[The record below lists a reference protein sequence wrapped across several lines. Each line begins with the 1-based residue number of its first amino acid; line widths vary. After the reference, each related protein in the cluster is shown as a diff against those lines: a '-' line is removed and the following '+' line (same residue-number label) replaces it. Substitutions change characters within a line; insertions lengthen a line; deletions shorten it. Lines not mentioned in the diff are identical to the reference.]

1 MTEKTAMENNCIEL
15 SLAELCAF
23 LKERDNYVILCHASP
38 DGDTLGSA
46 YALKRGLERLGKNA
60 GVICCD
66 EIPKKYDYFIDDS
79 DSSFAPET
87 VVAVDVADIK
97 LLGDI
102 YAQFEGRID
111 LNIDHHVSN
120 TRYAKRLYLDA
131 NAAATAE
138 CIYEIL
144 DELGVEFDGAM
155 ANALYTGMSTDT
167 GCFKYSNVTV
177 RTHEIA
183 ARLYEIGVDAAEINR
198 KMFDTKSRS
207 RLELEMMVLNG
218 AEFHFDDR
226 CMILSVTLEM
236 QQKTGCS
243 GSELEGVAAISR
255 TVEGVLAGVSIK
267 QVEENKFKVSL
278 RTYPPLDASAI
289 CKSLGG
295 GGHVAA
301 AGCTLEGDLESAKK
315 KILAA
320 VKQALEENDA
330 GISTD
335 R

>member
-1 MTEKTAMENNCIEL
+1 MEKTAMENNCIEL

-120 TRYAKRLYLDA
+120 TRYAKRLFLDA

-226 CMILSVTLEM
+226 CMILSVTLDM

-315 KILAA
+315 KILSA

>member
-1 MTEKTAMENNCIEL
+1 MENNCYLL
-15 SLAELCAF
+15 SLAEICAF
-23 LKERDNYVILCHASP
+23 LKERDNYVVLCHASP

-46 YALKRGLERLGKNA
+46 YALKMGLKKLNKRVQ
-60 GVICCD
+60 VICCD
-66 EIPKKYDYFIDDS
+66 EIPSKYDYFIDDE

-97 LLGDI
+97 LLGNI

-111 LNIDHHVSN
+111 LNIDHHISN

-131 NAAATAE
+131 DAAATAE

-144 DELGVEFDGAM
+144 DELGIEFDRKI

-183 ARLYEIGVDAAEINR
+183 AKLYAIGVDAAEINR

-207 RLELEMMVLNG
+207 RLELEMMVLSS
-218 AEFHFDDR
+218 ARFHFDDR
-226 CMILSVTLEM
+226 CMILAVTTEM
-236 QQKTGCS
+236 QEKTGCS

-255 TVEGVLAGVSIK
+255 SVEGVLAGVSIK
-267 QVEENKFKVSL
+267 QIEQSKFRVSL
-278 RTYPPLDASAI
+278 RTYEPLDASEI
-289 CKSLGG
+289 CKKLGG
-295 GGHVAA
+295 GGHKAA
-301 AGCTLEGDLESAKK
+301 AGCTLEGDLESVKK
-315 KILAA
+315 QILEA
-320 VKQALEENDA
+320 VKTALEENNA

>member
-1 MTEKTAMENNCIEL
+1 MESRAMENNCIEL

-79 DSSFAPET
+79 ESSFVPET

-131 NAAATAE
+131 DAAATAE

-315 KILAA
+315 KILSA

>member
-1 MTEKTAMENNCIEL
+1 MENNCYEL
-15 SLAELCAF
+15 SLAEICAF
-23 LKERDNYVILCHASP
+23 LKERDNYVVLCHASP

-46 YALKRGLERLGKNA
+46 YALKMGLKKLNKRVQ
-60 GVICCD
+60 VICCD
-66 EIPKKYDYFIDDS
+66 DIPSKYDYFIDDV
-79 DSSFAPET
+79 DSSFVPET
-87 VVAVDVADIK
+87 VVAVDVADAK
-97 LLGDI
+97 LLGSLAEE
-102 YAQFEGRID
+102 YSEAVD

-120 TRYAKRLYLDA
+120 TRYAKRLYLDS

-144 DELGVEFDGAM
+144 DELGIEFDRKI

-183 ARLYEIGVDAAEINR
+183 AKLYAIGVDAAEINR

-207 RLELEMMVLNG
+207 RLELEMMVLSS
-218 AEFHFDDR
+218 AQFHFDNR
-226 CMILSVTLEM
+226 CMILAVTTEM
-236 QQKTGCS
+236 QEKTGCS

-255 TVEGVLAGVSIK
+255 SVEGVLAGVSIK
-267 QVEENKFKVSL
+267 QTEENKFKISL
-278 RTYPPLDASAI
+278 RTYPPLDASEI
-289 CKSLGG
+289 CKKLGG
-295 GGHVAA
+295 GGHKAA
-301 AGCTLEGDLESAKK
+301 AGCTLEGDLESVKK
-315 KILAA
+315 QILET
-320 VKQALEENDA
+320 VKTALEENNA

>member
-1 MTEKTAMENNCIEL
+1 METNCEIL
-15 SLAELCAF
+15 SLASICTF

-46 YALKRGLERLGKNA
+46 YGLKMGLAKLGKKA
-60 GVICCD
+60 QVICVD
-66 EIPKKYDYFIDDS
+66 EIPAKYNYFIDDA
-79 DSSFAPET
+79 DSSFVPET

-102 YAQFEGRID
+102 YSQFEGRID
-111 LNIDHHVSN
+111 LNIDHHISN
-120 TRYAKRLYLDA
+120 TKYAKRLYLDA

-144 DELGVEFDGAM
+144 DELGVEFDRVM

-183 ARLYEIGVDAAEINR
+183 AKLYEIGVDAAEINR

-207 RLELEMMVLNG
+207 RLELEMMVLEG
-218 AEFHFDDR
+218 AEFHFDDK
-226 CMILSVTLEM
+226 CMILAVTLEM
-236 QQKTGCS
+236 QRKTGCS

-255 TVEGVLAGVSIK
+255 SVEGVLAGVSIK
-267 QVEENKFKVSL
+267 QIEEDKFRISL

-289 CKSLGG
+289 GRELGG
-295 GGHVAA
+295 GGHKAA
-301 AGCTLEGDLESAKK
+301 AGCTLMGDLPSVKK
-315 KILAA
+315 QILKA
-320 VKQALEENDA
+320 VKTALEENNA

>member
-1 MTEKTAMENNCIEL
+1 MENNCLEL

-46 YALKRGLERLGKNA
+46 YALKRGLEKLNKNA
-60 GVICCD
+60 QVICCD

-79 DSSFAPET
+79 DSTFVPET

-111 LNIDHHVSN
+111 LNIDHHISN
-120 TRYAKRLYLDA
+120 TKYAKRLYLDA
-131 NAAATAE
+131 AAAATAE

-144 DELGVEFDGAM
+144 DELGVEFDGVM

-301 AGCTLEGDLESAKK
+301 AGCTLVGDLESVKK
-315 KILAA
+315 QILES
-320 VKQALEENDA
+320 VRTALEENDA